1 LQDVFT
7 KSELEKLFVTSP
19 EYRNDEHKAP
29 SNFWMPLIGL
39 YTGMRLEEIGQLYV
53 EDVKTFVP
61 LHPFLAHELN
71 FIGYVSSQPKE
82 GRGFLELKYVK
93 DRYTHTFS
101 QWSTRYK
108 KACGIEAPPRMKTF
122 HSLRHTL
129 PTHLKEKEVNDT
141 YISELLGHKHR
152 GMTLGR
158 YAKRHPVAQLYEK
171 AVMMIDFGLDLFHLK
186 SSRFVPK

>member
-1 LQDVFT
+1 
-7 KSELEKLFVTSP
+7 
-19 EYRNDEHKAP
+19 
-29 SNFWMPLIGL
+29 
-39 YTGMRLEEIGQLYV
+39 MRLEEIGQLYV
-53 EDVKTFVP
+53 EDVKTKSNILYIDINANSPDKRVKTGEQRFVP